1 MSLAEIIN
9 SKNVERNILFY
20 EMPPWTEELLLII
33 FHLCC
38 DQEWQFFSVCCHVQD
53 NAGAQLQNQ
62 GKPLL
67 MYSCPTY
74 GQYLYNIHHWNWV
87 VEYTRRRLKREV
99 VWILRSL

>member
-1 MSLAEIIN
+1 MRLAEIIN

-38 DQEWQFFSVCCHVQD
+38 DQEWQIFSVCCHVQD

-62 GKPLL
+62 GKPLV

-87 VEYTRRRLKREV
+87 VEYTRRRLKRKV